1 MKNII
6 LLLALSISCTYATSG
21 IARTLN
27 LEKNPQVVIDTDYGK
42 SGKSNTATSN
52 GHELTHTIQ
61 QRSSGATSD
70 SKRNSDFARKQRTG
84 RNPQTGA
91 QINAW

>member
-1 MKNII
+1 MKKII
-6 LLLALSISCTYATSG
+6 LLFALFISCTYVTTS

-61 QRSSGATSD
+61 QRSGATSD